1 MERKKRTVEG
11 AAEIYLDRLT
21 RALAFGDKLADAKN
35 RALTVA
41 VAWLDDQ
48 VDRAKWQP
56 HIEAVLAK
64 RFRRGHGFLP
74 SVQA

>member
-1 MERKKRTVEG
+1 MERTKRTVEA

-41 VAWLDDQ
+41 VAWLDDR
-48 VDRAKWQP
+48 VDTAKWQP
-56 HIEAVLAK
+56 LIEAVLAK
-64 RFRRGHGFLP
+64 RLPRGDWFLP
-74 SVQA
+74 SVET